1 MTTYM
6 LRPYAGR
13 MRTRSRFQEGVHV
26 PVNVSITEDT
36 FHISAYLPGIRAE
49 DVEIEIL
56 EDRVA
61 ISGEF
66 AEMAEDE
73 GMRLLRTELPTGRF
87 HRSFRLGAKLDS
99 EKAEAIVKD
108 GILSLS
114 VPKAEEA
121 RTRKIA
127 VRAK

>member
-6 LRPYAGR
+6 LRPYA
-13 MRTRSRFQEGVHV
+13 SRLRNRYQEGVHI
-26 PVNVSITEDT
+26 PVNVSIAEDV
-36 FHISAYLPGIRAE
+36 FHISAYLPGIHAE
-49 DVEIEIL
+49 DVEIEVL

-73 GMRLLRTELPTGRF
+73 DARLLRAELPTGRF
-87 HRSFRLGAKLDS
+87 HRSFRLGTKLDS
-99 EKAEAIVKD
+99 EKAEAVVKD
-108 GILSLS
+108 GILTLS

-121 RTRKIA
+121 RTRKIT
-127 VRAK
+127 VKAK

>member
-6 LRPYAGR
+6 LRPSAE
-13 MRTRSRFQEGVHV
+13 RTRSRFHDGVYV
-26 PVNVSITEDT
+26 PVNVSISDDV
-36 FHISAYLPGIRAE
+36 FQISAYLPGIVAE

-56 EDRVA
+56 EDRVS
-61 ISGEF
+61 IEGDF
-66 AEMAEDE
+66 ADLPEAE
-73 GMRLLRTELPTGRF
+73 GQRVLRAELPVGRF

-99 EKAEAIVKD
+99 TKAEASVEN

-127 VRAK
+127 VKVK